1 MYCYERQHSES
12 VPTILFVIS
21 VQLTQHIVSFAITY
35 EMLKLKGWIIEMK
48 LTQPIRD
55 IVELDKIK
63 KYYCDIKPNKR
74 NYLLIVCGLNTA
86 LRISDILK
94 LRWKDVYNES
104 LLSFKSHIDVKEK
117 KTGKKTTIFINDNLK
132 EALASYLKEIFE
144 KKENLCEVME
154 QFIFLGQKSE
164 NKPISRIQAFRIIS
178 SAAKKCLLSQKVSC
192 HSLRKTFGYHAWKKG
207 VSPALLTSI
216 YNHSSYKITTRYLG
230 IDQDDRDEVFCL
242 VNL

>member
-1 MYCYERQHSES
+1 
-12 VPTILFVIS
+12 
-21 VQLTQHIVSFAITY
+21 
-35 EMLKLKGWIIEMK
+35 MK

-63 KYYCDIKPNKR
+63 KYYCDVKPNKR

-144 KKENLCEVME
+144 
-154 QFIFLGQKSE
+154 I
-164 NKPISRIQAFRIIS
+164 
-178 SAAKKCLLSQKVSC
+178 
-192 HSLRKTFGYHAWKKG
+192 RK
-207 VSPALLTSI
+207 
-216 YNHSSYKITTRYLG
+216 
-230 IDQDDRDEVFCL
+230 
-242 VNL
+242 

>member
-1 MYCYERQHSES
+1 MDIDKYVVSLERLMKNINNCYG
-12 VPTILFVIS
+12 
-21 VQLTQHIVSFAITY
+21 HIKDDQY
-35 EMLKLKGWIIEMK
+35 E
-48 LTQPIRD
+48 T
-55 IVELDKIK
+55 IVEHIQLCIK
-63 KYYCDIKPNKR
+63 
-74 NYLLIVCGLNTA
+74 
-86 LRISDILK
+86 
-94 LRWKDVYNES
+94 
-104 LLSFKSHIDVKEK
+104 
-117 KTGKKTTIFINDNLK
+117 
-132 EALASYLKEIFE
+132 YLKEIFE

>member
-1 MYCYERQHSES
+1 
-12 VPTILFVIS
+12 
-21 VQLTQHIVSFAITY
+21 
-35 EMLKLKGWIIEMK
+35 MK

-63 KYYCDIKPNKR
+63 KYYCDVKPNKR

-192 HSLRKTFGYHAWKKG
+192 HSLRKTFGYHMYQQTHDAVTIKEILNHADISVTLRYIGINQDNKDKAIKG
-207 VSPALLTSI
+207 LSFRKSGEHKAL
-216 YNHSSYKITTRYLG
+216 Y
-230 IDQDDRDEVFCL
+230 
-242 VNL
+242 